1 VPSLFCIPKRKGT
14 EVKSVR
20 EEEEWEE
27 EEWEEEEWEEE
38 EW

>member
-1 VPSLFCIPKRKGT
+1 LLHLARKIKR
-14 EVKSVR
+14 EVKSVP

-27 EEWEEEEWEEE
+27 EEWEEEDVEEE

>member
-1 VPSLFCIPKRKGT
+1 LLHLARKIKT
-14 EVKSVR
+14 EVKKYMP